1 MRNYHK
7 IVLLVLFSL
16 CFKVG
21 VSQTQYTTQ
30 DFQNWKLRD
39 YSESISV
46 NSINTDGIR
55 NFKNKLKPSFGVLY
69 DKLNCC
75 DPTIFL
81 SHSPYFGEEGNPYVF
96 IFISLDDSSN
106 YIFGGEIL
114 KESGIPSIDIF
125 TVKDSEIN
133 LEVLL
138 EKLLDANYVKI
149 RISTRKDGD
158 FEYGY
163 NMSGFKESHSLLSS
177 RIKM

>member
-1 MRNYHK
+1 MT
-7 IVLLVLFSL
+7 LLF
-16 CFKVG
+16 
-21 VSQTQYTTQ
+21 
-30 DFQNWKLRD
+30 
-39 YSESISV
+39 
-46 NSINTDGIR
+46 
-55 NFKNKLKPSFGVLY
+55 
-69 DKLNCC
+69 
-75 DPTIFL
+75 FL

-149 RISTRKDGD
+149 RISTRQDGD

-163 NMSGFKESHSLLSS
+163 KMSGFEESYSLLSS